1 MLQELEQPALSEYA
15 SIYDRLIPR
24 DHFLRKINELI
35 DFSFIV
41 DELREKYCLVDGRN
55 AFSPILLFKYLLL
68 KVIYNLSDRD
78 LVERSLYDMSFKY
91 FLGLRPEDDVIHPTT
106 LSKFRKLRL
115 KDENLL
121 DLLIRKSV
129 QIAIEKGIIKSKT
142 IIVDATHT
150 RARYN
155 NKSPYAILIE
165 QAKLLRKTVYH
176 CSNQD
181 WKKLFP
187 KKVENGL
194 FEDAMDYCR
203 DLISFISSQ
212 PALCEFP
219 AIREKMNML
228 QEIVDDNAEH
238 LAESKDTDARVG
250 HKTAETSFFG
260 YKTHI
265 AMTDERII
273 TAATITSGE
282 KNDCDQL
289 PALIE
294 KSRENG
300 IEVATVIGDTAYS
313 SKGNL
318 ALAESTDNPEKKFVF
333 VSKLN
338 PVISNSINNA
348 ERNGFIYNKDADL
361 YVCPA
366 GHLAIKKSIK
376 RRDSE
381 GKSPSV
387 AYYFD
392 IKKCQQCPHAEG
404 CYKAGAK
411 SKSYSVT
418 INSELHKKQ
427 QKFQETKEFKD
438 LARTRYKIEAKN
450 SEIKNR
456 HGYDVVSSSGFLGM
470 DIQGGTTLFVANI
483 KRILT
488 LMGK

>member
-1 MLQELEQPALSEYA
+1 
-15 SIYDRLIPR
+15 
-24 DHFLRKINELI
+24 
-35 DFSFIV
+35 
-41 DELREKYCLVDGRN
+41 
-55 AFSPILLFKYLLL
+55 
-68 KVIYNLSDRD
+68 
-78 LVERSLYDMSFKY
+78 
-91 FLGLRPEDDVIHPTT
+91 
-106 LSKFRKLRL
+106 
-115 KDENLL
+115 
-121 DLLIRKSV
+121 
-129 QIAIEKGIIKSKT
+129 
-142 IIVDATHT
+142 
-150 RARYN
+150 
-155 NKSPYAILIE
+155 
-165 QAKLLRKTVYH
+165 
-176 CSNQD
+176 
-181 WKKLFP
+181 
-187 KKVENGL
+187 
-194 FEDAMDYCR
+194 
-203 DLISFISSQ
+203 
-212 PALCEFP
+212 
-219 AIREKMNML
+219 ML

-294 KSRENG
+294 KSREDG

-338 PVISNSINNA
+338 PIISNSINNA

-361 YVCPA
+361 YVCPT